1 MNYRVAGF
9 FEIRPA
15 ARISP
20 RHFKK
25 PENVH
30 AIFMA
35 CSSVPEPPVI
45 YAGQKKYVFLTRS
58 GPRPATGASPV
69 AMTLQGQSG
78 FPMKIA

>member
-1 MNYRVAGF
+1 MNYRMAGF

-35 CSSVPEPPVI
+35 PSSVPEPPVI
-45 YAGQKKYVFLTRS
+45 YAG
-58 GPRPATGASPV
+58 
-69 AMTLQGQSG
+69 
-78 FPMKIA
+78 